1 MGHAHLVT
9 DVLGLHHE
17 DLKNRGE
24 SQTVERVEIFPEK
37 PMSAGGLFRRS
48 AAIRR
53 WSRLK
58 V

>member
-1 MGHAHLVT
+1 MGHAHLVM
-9 DVLGLHHE
+9 DVLGPHHE
-17 DLKNRGE
+17 DLKNPVVSRI
-24 SQTVERVEIFPEK
+24 VARVAIFPEK

-58 V
+58 A